1 MVNSIRWTTQDR
13 YGNSIHL
20 TQKRWEHIIESI
32 NHPEMGDYEDELK
45 ETVRTGTRKQDPLT
59 SQKYRYTKEFD
70 NLPANNTHIVA
81 IVLFGL
87 HESKTG
93 EIESNNFIATA
104 YQKEIG

>member
-1 MVNSIRWTTQDR
+1 MTNPIRWTTRDR
-13 YGNSIHL
+13 YDNDIYL
-20 TQKRWEHIIESI
+20 TQERWEHIIESI
-32 NHPEMGDYEDELK
+32 NHPEMADYEKELK
-45 ETVRTGTRKQDPLT
+45 DTVRTGIRKQDPLN

-70 NLPANNTHIVA
+70 NLPASNTHIVS

-87 HESKTG
+87 HEDESG

>member
-1 MVNSIRWTTQDR
+1 
-13 YGNSIHL
+13 
-20 TQKRWEHIIESI
+20 
-32 NHPEMGDYEDELK
+32 LK
-45 ETVRTGTRKQDPLT
+45 ETVRTGTRKQDPLN

-70 NLPANNTHIVA
+70 NLPASNTHIVA

-87 HESKTG
+87 HESESG